1 MNPILLAVA
10 LQSAPIAPPLPQS
23 VAECDRPTYA
33 TDQLVCSD
41 PGHRAA
47 DREVARLVAMT
58 PPARLSGAWLEDQQA
73 WFRRSRRCAFQ
84 TNQSVCVA
92 AAYRERAAVL
102 AAVQADAPVLSGDC
116 RLASGTHAGSARS
129 GAGTVLVVAGRVVA
143 VALPAGGSW
152 KPFITTTRSGRN
164 DTLRDLA
171 GTIVA
176 RCTVLS
182 RKAGA

>member
-1 MNPILLAVA
+1 MNSILLAAA

-23 VAECDRPTYA
+23 VADCDRPTYA

-41 PGHRAA
+41 PGLRAA
-47 DREVARLVAMT
+47 DRELARLVAMT
-58 PPARLSGAWLEDQQA
+58 PAARPSGAWLEDQQA
-73 WFRRSRRCAFQ
+73 WFSRSRRCAFQ
-84 TNQSVCVA
+84 VDQTGCVA

-102 AAVQADAPVLSGDC
+102 AAVQADAPAPGGDC
-116 RLASGTHAGSARS
+116 RLAGGTHAGSARS
-129 GAGTVLVVAGRVVA
+129 GAGTVLVAAGRVVA

-152 KPFITTTRSGRN
+152 KPFMTITRSGRSE
-164 DTLRDLA
+164 TLRDLA

-176 RCTVLS
+176 RCTVQS